1 MVVSTDVP
9 VPAGVVEEIAES
21 DGFLDGR
28 VVALEG

>member
-9 VPAGVVEEIAES
+9 VPAQVVAEIAGS